1 MPPRCL
7 EKGQLSSRIMREVL
21 QSGGRAGDGRT
32 CREGGMWGEHAGGAI
47 SRTTWPHASKARGHI
62 TPGGRRPDPTHN
74 PRYPVHT
81 TRTPPRA
88 AWRRGAAGDAHSLVA
103 ATHAH
108 GEASALHPRRDHPLR
123 ASLRKLGG
131 DACLAAPLVCGHAA
145 ARCGLHVRGGWCLQ
159 ASLPARSAGRA
170 MGEACCLRRALA
182 PLSHRAAACGWAAA
196 LRPRACLLSTASRSS
211 ARLQPHGSGTG
222 SAGDA
227 KRGAALRPR
236 ACLLRRAS
244 RLRRAANTR
253 LATSLVTS
261 RQGIRARPPRP
272 RLCETNGASRTSP

>member
-103 ATHAH
+103 ATRAH

-170 MGEACCLRRALA
+170 
-182 PLSHRAAACGWAAA
+182 
-196 LRPRACLLSTASRSS
+196 
-211 ARLQPHGSGTG
+211 
-222 SAGDA
+222 
-227 KRGAALRPR
+227 KRDVT
-236 ACLLRRAS
+236 
-244 RLRRAANTR
+244 ANTR
-253 LATSLVTS
+253 SAQTGRCL
-261 RQGIRARPPRP
+261 RAGRRPPP
-272 RLCETNGASRTSP
+272 SGVPPFEGGSMTSKGCHCEYAECPYSIRLTPTGYTPPKSEHNACPHGRAPAHAPG

>member
-1 MPPRCL
+1 MYSRLRPNAMAATTARPTHLACLTAHACMPATTNIHVLGQWRDGWAGQEWGMPPRCL

-131 DACLAAPLVCGHAA
+131 DVCLAAPLVCGHAA
-145 ARCGLHVRGGWCLQ
+145 ARCGLHVCGGWCLQ

-170 MGEACCLRRALA
+170 ARVY
-182 PLSHRAAACGWAAA
+182 PLH
-196 LRPRACLLSTASRSS
+196 
-211 ARLQPHGSGTG
+211 
-222 SAGDA
+222 
-227 KRGAALRPR
+227 
-236 ACLLRRAS
+236 
-244 RLRRAANTR
+244 N
-253 LATSLVTS
+253 
-261 RQGIRARPPRP
+261 
-272 RLCETNGASRTSP
+272 

>member
-1 MPPRCL
+1 MLHKNILQCYPCL
-7 EKGQLSSRIMREVL
+7 CSPNIMCV
-21 QSGGRAGDGRT
+21 SCVVCT
-32 CREGGMWGEHAGGAI
+32 HAGGAI

-62 TPGGRRPDPTHN
+62 TPGGRRTDPTHS

-88 AWRRGAAGDAHSLVA
+88 AWRCGAAGDAHSLVA

-170 MGEACCLRRALA
+170 ARVY
-182 PLSHRAAACGWAAA
+182 PLHS
-196 LRPRACLLSTASRSS
+196 
-211 ARLQPHGSGTG
+211 
-222 SAGDA
+222 
-227 KRGAALRPR
+227 
-236 ACLLRRAS
+236 
-244 RLRRAANTR
+244 
-253 LATSLVTS
+253 
-261 RQGIRARPPRP
+261 
-272 RLCETNGASRTSP
+272 